1 MQFYPKRTAIEQ
13 ANRLPQ
19 ELRQAYLQSQID
31 RITISANGKTVEL
44 TGYAEYSYLEEKAYK
59 TQPVRTNDGKIN
71 EIEEY
76 ETFLTPRLVIRYNM
90 MGIDD
95 YRETMK
101 LLKTSNGFIVRCYDP
116 VNDKRV
122 VNEMY
127 VAPTSMPK
135 IYQQYLIALGIQDFS
150 IELIGTNRTTDF
162 SINKVDGTVE
172 QFSAPT
178 GSTWK
183 DFIDEIP
190 FLKIVGTNIC
200 YVNDSLTFL
209 FNSKDDLSQE
219 NRVKT
224 DDIIV
229 DGREYF
235 LSKVSL
241 GA

>member
-1 MQFYPKRTAIEQ
+1 MQFYPKRTEQEQ

-19 ELRQAYLQSQID
+19 ELRQAYLQSKID
-31 RITISANGKTVEL
+31 RIEISANGKKVEL
-44 TGYAEYSYLEEKAYK
+44 TGYAEYSYLEEKSYT

-116 VNDKRV
+116 VENKRV

-135 IYQQYLIALGIQDFS
+135 IYQQYLITLGIQDFS

-162 SINKVDGTVE
+162 SIKKVDGTVE
-172 QFSAPT
+172 KFSAPR
-178 GSTWK
+178 GSTWRE
-183 DFIDEIP
+183 FIDEIP
-190 FLKIVGTNIC
+190 
-200 YVNDSLTFL
+200 SLQIL
-209 FNSKDDLSQE
+209 
-219 NRVKT
+219 
-224 DDIIV
+224 V
-229 DGREYF
+229 DGIVSQDNNYLF
-235 LSKVSL
+235 TSNGIKVLPDVEIIDGEDYYL
-241 GA
+241 GQG

>member
-1 MQFYPKRTAIEQ
+1 MQFYQKRTAQQQE
-13 ANRLPQ
+13 NRLPQ
-19 ELRQAYLQSQID
+19 ELRQAYRQSQID

-76 ETFLTPRLVIRYNM
+76 ETFLTPRLVIKYNM
-90 MGIDD
+90 MHIDD

-116 VNDKRV
+116 VENKRV

-135 IYQQYLIALGIQDFS
+135 IYQQYLITLGIQDFS

-162 SINKVDGTVE
+162 SIKKVDGTVE
-172 QFSAPT
+172 EFYAPLESKWSEFINNIT
-178 GSTWK
+178 SLDVSGDYIVSNSYYLHKKNGSIVSIY
-183 DFIDEIP
+183 DYIID
-190 FLKIVGTNIC
+190 G
-200 YVNDSLTFL
+200 
-209 FNSKDDLSQE
+209 E
-219 NRVKT
+219 NYYLDER
-224 DDIIV
+224 
-229 DGREYF
+229 
-235 LSKVSL
+235 
-241 GA
+241 

>member
-1 MQFYPKRTAIEQ
+1 MQFYPKRTEQ
-13 ANRLPQ
+13 QQASRLPQ
-19 ELRQAYLQSQID
+19 ELRQAYLNSQID

-44 TGYAEYSYLEEKAYK
+44 TGYAEYSYLEEKAYT

-71 EIEEY
+71 DIEEY

-101 LLKTSNGFIVRCYDP
+101 LLKTSNGFIVRCYDQ

-162 SINKVDGTVE
+162 SIKNIDGTVE
-172 QFSAPT
+172 EFYAPLE
-178 GSTWK
+178 STWIE
-183 DFIDEIP
+183 FINNITFLEISGQ
-190 FLKIVGTNIC
+190 KIVSKTSNEYC
-200 YVNDSLTFL
+200 L
-209 FNSKDDLSQE
+209 FTKNGS
-219 NRVKT
+219 
-224 DDIIV
+224 IV
-229 DGREYF
+229 SPSVQISDGEEYY
-235 LSKVSL
+235 L
-241 GA
+241 GKG

>member
-1 MQFYPKRTAIEQ
+1 MQFYPKRTEQEQ

-19 ELRQAYLQSQID
+19 ELRQAYSQSQID

-44 TGYAEYSYLEEKAYK
+44 TGYAEYSYLEEKSYT

-76 ETFLTPRLVIRYNM
+76 ETFLTPRLVIKYNM
-90 MGIDD
+90 MHIDD

-116 VNDKRV
+116 VENKRV

-162 SINKVDGTVE
+162 SIKKVDETVE
-172 QFSAPT
+172 EFYAPIE
-178 GSTWK
+178 STWA

-190 FLKIVGTNIC
+190 SLQIFGDRIVSKQNYNCFLVTSNGSLVIPTAKIIDG
-200 YVNDSLTFL
+200 
-209 FNSKDDLSQE
+209 E
-219 NRVKT
+219 NYYLDER
-224 DDIIV
+224 
-229 DGREYF
+229 
-235 LSKVSL
+235 
-241 GA
+241 